1 MREWFTKL
9 ARRVSDAAGHPYAFL
24 AGLVLIVGW
33 ALCGPLLSYSDS
45 WQLYANTFTTLVT
58 FLMVFLIQASQNRSE
73 RVIQTKLDELLRSMA
88 EADNRLINLESDTD
102 EALEAA
108 RQSIVAGKN
117 C

>member
-1 MREWFTKL
+1 MERFTRL

-24 AGLVLIVGW
+24 SGLALIVGW
-33 ALCGPLLSYSDS
+33 ALCGPLLAYSDS

-73 RVIQTKLDELLRSMA
+73 RVIQTKLDELLRSMS
-88 EADNRLINLESDTD
+88 EADNRLINLEADTD

-108 RQSIVAGKN
+108 RQAITDRKE